1 MHQEPVDRSRVRE
14 IVGRHRGDPSRLV
27 QILWE
32 VQDTFGWLSEGALDE
47 LARALGL
54 SLAQIRSTASFYH
67 FFHLRPMG
75 AYRVLFSDNI
85 TDRML
90 GSEGAARAFMQQP
103 VAGARRAG
111 HHKAQRGNITL
122 FGRIPL
128 AGCDAS
134 DGDYV

>member
-90 GSEGAARAFMQQP
+90 AKRGAARAFMQQP
-103 VAGARRAG
+103 VAGARQGVGRRTGECG
-111 HHKAQRGNITL
+111 HHL
-122 FGRIPL
+122 VYRI
-128 AGCDAS
+128 
-134 DGDYV
+134 V

>member
-54 SLAQIRSTASFYH
+54 SLAQIRSTASFHH
-67 FFHLRPMG
+67 FFHLPPMG
-75 AYRVLFSDNI
+75 A
-85 TDRML
+85 
-90 GSEGAARAFMQQP
+90 
-103 VAGARRAG
+103 
-111 HHKAQRGNITL
+111 
-122 FGRIPL
+122 
-128 AGCDAS
+128 
-134 DGDYV
+134 